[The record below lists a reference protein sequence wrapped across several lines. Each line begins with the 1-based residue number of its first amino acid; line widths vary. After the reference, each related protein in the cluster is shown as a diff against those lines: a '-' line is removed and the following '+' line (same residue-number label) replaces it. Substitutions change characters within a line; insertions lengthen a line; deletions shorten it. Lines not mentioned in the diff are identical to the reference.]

1 MKDLKGGVHLKT
13 VKYSRQRE
21 AIKKYLMS
29 TKEHPTA
36 EMVYEAIRQV
46 CPNIS
51 LGTVYRNLTF
61 LEEHGEI
68 TRLHCGEGSDRFDG
82 NIDPHYHF
90 ICRECGCV
98 QDLPMLPMDHIDTI
112 AAEHFDGTIEGHYTY
127 FFGICAGCKA
137 GENIAG

>member
-1 MKDLKGGVHLKT
+1 MRT

-21 AIKKYLMS
+21 AIKNYLMS

-36 EMVYEAIRQV
+36 EMVYEAIREV

-61 LEEHGEI
+61 LVDHGEI
-68 TRLHCGEGSDRFDG
+68 IRLRCGEDSDRFDG
-82 NIDPHYHF
+82 NTTRHYHF

-98 QDLPMLPMDHIDTI
+98 KDLTMLPIDHIDAI
-112 AAEHFDGTIEGHYTY
+112 AGEHFDGSIEGHYAY
-127 FFGICAGCKA
+127 FYGICAQCQA
-137 GENIAG
+137 ELAAARAE

>member
-1 MKDLKGGVHLKT
+1 MKT

-90 ICRECGCV
+90 ICRECGKV
-98 QDLPMLPMDHIDTI
+98 QDVPMETADHLEKS
-112 AAEHFDGTIEGHYTY
+112 AAERFDGSIEGHTALFY
-127 FFGICAGCKA
+127 GVCRSCREKIQKGLDK
-137 GENIAG
+137 GKVM